1 MKKGIIRKQQISLL
15 QFYKLIIRNAIY
27 EFYTMD
33 KIIFVII
40 NGNAWKN
47 SNFSKT
53 YFKLFGNIDGKNI

>member
-1 MKKGIIRKQQISLL
+1 MKKGIIREQQISLL

-40 NGNAWKN
+40 NGWKN

-53 YFKLFGNIDGKNI
+53 YFKLFSNIDGKNI

>member
-1 MKKGIIRKQQISLL
+1 MKKGIIREQQISLL

-40 NGNAWKN
+40 NGWKN